1 LGLAEKLAPLFLINW
16 SRVMK
21 TLTDIKQDMSELYEQ
36 LKAGQVDLKT
46 AGELANISGKFLK
59 AEQLELARDIFIN
72 NKKLVIENDA

>member
-1 LGLAEKLAPLFLINW
+1 
-16 SRVMK
+16 MK